1 MALFFF
7 CRSIVSHSFAQWL
20 KTTDVSKRAQIDIME
35 LTAGKNNSES
45 FFGDGTFEKPR
56 IKFYFTKPCTS
67 LGIEGS
73 TLPDFGT
80 RPAFLVQGD
89 HLVCDLCGDKFL
101 SGMNAVKHWQ
111 QETLRQFDNLR
122 EVNIPTIEVRPS
134 IGNNTLIEGC
144 EGADE
149 NENNRDV
156 KQFLDRETLDTK
168 SDNEHDKEENK
179 HDVNKV
185 EIGSDDIEHDE
196 TGDYTSESE
205 DETMDSSGSHQ
216 NDIDDYLEDGAQE
229 IKLENVDSS
238 DQESLSGFMEVE
250 FKEFKTENDCP
261 SNNENE
267 SFIRS
272 NKKKGDKVLNCQ
284 YEDCD
289 YETGHGS
296 LLRRHVKHVHELIR
310 YDCNFCD
317 LKGIGRDGLR
327 KHIKRKHTE
336 KEFVLKEH
344 ASYHISQSEV
354 PEKNDYKCDHKDCS
368 FKASNPWLLKRHNR
382 NVHEGVKYDC
392 NFCELTGLGYEGIR
406 KHMKTKHGE
415 AEYGLATLKV
425 STADLVEKPKEYFKD
440 GDEYVCKKCNHR
452 AHILDSLRM
461 HIKRKHTEKPC
472 NFCEF
477 KAENYSSLKDHA
489 DAEHG
494 GIMYPCK
501 YCEKN
506 LVSEEGLR
514 RHELHYHS
522 EKFDENAQLLFC
534 DQCDFQSYGKYQL
547 KRHMQSVHAKD
558 GISDQ
563 CPYCEYVGKSRQR
576 VLRHIK
582 TVHEGLKV
590 KRSLSS
596 QCDMCEYRCSG
607 PSKLAIH
614 MGAKHGINREV
625 FYCDQCDFTSNYI
638 TSVNNHK
645 KWKHEGEVFRCDYCE
660 FTSRFKQFLQ
670 NHIDN
675 KHLGIKHNCDE
686 CDYAGASAQCL
697 VSHKNSQHLG
707 IKYPCDQCDYKASQQ
722 GSLYLHKKAK
732 HENIRFNCEFCDF
745 SASFKG
751 NLRAHMKKNHAPIQ
765 YMSSQ

>member
-1 MALFFF
+1 
-7 CRSIVSHSFAQWL
+7 
-20 KTTDVSKRAQIDIME
+20 ME
-35 LTAGKNNSES
+35 LTADMKKGES
-45 FFGDGTFEKPR
+45 FFGDGSFEKPR
-56 IKFYFTKPCTS
+56 IKFYFTKPCAS
-67 LGIEGS
+67 LGINGT
-73 TLPDFGT
+73 TLPDFGI
-80 RPAFLVQGD
+80 RPAFQCSGD
-89 HLVCDLCGDKFL
+89 QFTCDLCGKAFS
-101 SGMNAVKHWQ
+101 SGIDAVRHWQ
-111 QETLRQFDNLR
+111 EETLRQSSQLR
-122 EVNIPTIEVRPS
+122 QVEIPCVEIKPGIGTDTIVD
-134 IGNNTLIEGC
+134 GNEDVEKSNTLE
-144 EGADE
+144 D
-149 NENNRDV
+149 RDV
-156 KQFLDRETLDTK
+156 KQFLDIDFQEKEELHESK
-168 SDNEHDKEENK
+168 SDNRSDKQEPKDTCDDNSK
-179 HDVNKV
+179 DVNK
-185 EIGSDDIEHDE
+185 IEVNQDE
-196 TGDYTSESE
+196 SNYEKGDFTSESE
-205 DETMDSSGSHQ
+205 DEALDSDGSHEDENQ
-216 NDIDDYLEDGAQE
+216 DYMEDLE
-229 IKLENVDSS
+229 IKLENEDSS

-250 FKEFKTENDCP
+250 FKEFKTEND
-261 SNNENE
+261 NLENDE
-267 SFIRS
+267 NWTPKKVS
-272 NKKKGDKVLNCQ
+272 KKKDQVFKCK

-310 YDCNFCD
+310 YDCTFCD
-317 LKGIGRDGLR
+317 LIKGIGRDGLR
-327 KHIKRKHTE
+327 KHIKRKH
-336 KEFVLKEH
+336 KEHQFVLKDH
-344 ASYHISQSEV
+344 TGYHISQSDIPDKTE
-354 PEKNDYKCDHKDCS
+354 YTCDQENCT

-392 NFCELTGLGYEGIR
+392 NFCDLTGLGYEGIR
-406 KHMKTKHGE
+406 KHMKSKHGE

-425 STADLVEKPKEYFKD
+425 STAEPVEKAKEYFKD
-440 GDEYVCKKCNHR
+440 GDDYVCKVCNHR
-452 AHILDSLRM
+452 AQILDSLRM

-477 KAENYSSLKDHA
+477 KAENYSILKEHA
-489 DAEHG
+489 DAKHG
-494 GIMYPCK
+494 GIMYPCR

-514 RHELHYHS
+514 RHELHYHC
-522 EKFDENAQLLFC
+522 EKFDENAQLLYC
-534 DQCDFQSYGKYQL
+534 DQCEFQSYGKYQL
-547 KRHMQSVHAKD
+547 KRHIQSVHSKE
-558 GISDQ
+558 GSSDQ
-563 CPYCEYVGKSRQR
+563 CPFCEYVGKSKQR

-625 FYCDQCDFTSNYI
+625 YYCDQCDFTSNYV

-645 KWKHEGEVFRCDYCE
+645 KWKHDGEVYSCSYCD

-697 VSHKNSQHLG
+697 ISHKNSQHLG

-732 HENIRFNCEFCDF
+732 HENVRFHCQFCDF

-751 NLRAHMKKNHAPIQ
+751 NLRAHIKKNHEPNYLVNQ
-765 YMSSQ
+765 MP